1 MDLRLDGKRV
11 VLTAGA
17 AGIGRVT
24 LQTFV
29 DAGAR
34 VVTCDVDQAGIDRLR
49 GELPTVPGIVADV
62 ALADDV
68 DRLFDLAEQQLG
80 GLDIL
85 INNAGIAGPT
95 APIEAVEPDDWR
107 RTLEV
112 NVTGQY
118 LCARRAVPL
127 LKAAGGGSIV
137 NLSSAAGRFGF
148 ALRTPYCASKW
159 AVVGLS
165 KALAIEL
172 GPDQIRVNAIC
183 PGAVEGDRINRV
195 IAAKAKARG
204 MTFEAMYEEYTADRL
219 DAPDDQPA
227 GHRQHDP
234 LPVLGCRPAG
244 LGPDHRRRRQH
255 RISALAAGVAMPRP
269 DPANVERVAVL
280 GAGTIG
286 ASWTALFLARGLAVA
301 VYDPAPDTEARV
313 RAFIER
319 AWPTLGAAGASGE
332 RRSDPLHAP
341 QGAGRGGRGRR
352 VRAGERPG
360 GSRRQA
366 GPVRARSSRR
376 STRRRSWPRAPPA

>member
-1 MDLRLDGKRV
+1 MMAAGETEAGRRLAMDLRLDGKRV

-34 VVTCDVDQAGIDRLR
+34 VVTCDVDQAGIEKLR

-62 ALADDV
+62 AAPAAV
-68 DRLFDLAEQQLG
+68 DRLFDLAQQQLG

-127 LKAAGGGSIV
+127 IKAAGGGSIV
-137 NLSSAAGRFGF
+137 NMSSAAGRFGF

-195 IAAKAKARG
+195 IAAKAEARG
-204 MTFEAMYEEYTADRL
+204 VTFDAMYEEYTETASMRRMISPQDIANMILFLCSDAGRL
-219 DAPDDQPA
+219 VSGQ
-227 GHRQHDP
+227 
-234 LPVLGCRPAG
+234 V
-244 LGPDHRRRRQH
+244 
-255 RISALAAGVAMPRP
+255 IGV
-269 DPANVERVAVL
+269 DGNVEYLR
-280 GAGTIG
+280 
-286 ASWTALFLARGLAVA
+286 
-301 VYDPAPDTEARV
+301 
-313 RAFIER
+313 
-319 AWPTLGAAGASGE
+319 
-332 RRSDPLHAP
+332 
-341 QGAGRGGRGRR
+341 
-352 VRAGERPG
+352 
-360 GSRRQA
+360 
-366 GPVRARSSRR
+366 
-376 STRRRSWPRAPPA
+376 